1 MKVLIE
7 IDGTPEEI
15 AALANLTVL
24 QGRRPLKGWFEKNY
38 VPASEATKEDGER
51 PKQWP

>member
-1 MKVLIE
+1 MRVLIE

-24 QGRRPLKGWFEKNY
+24 QGRRPLKGWSEKNY
-38 VPASEATKEDGER
+38 VPASEEQKEDGEK
-51 PKQWP
+51 PKHWP

>member
-7 IDGTPEEI
+7 INGTPEEI

-24 QGRRPLKGWFEKNY
+24 QGRRPKKEWFDKNY
-38 VPASEATKEDGER
+38 VPASEATQEDGEK
-51 PKQWP
+51 PKHWP